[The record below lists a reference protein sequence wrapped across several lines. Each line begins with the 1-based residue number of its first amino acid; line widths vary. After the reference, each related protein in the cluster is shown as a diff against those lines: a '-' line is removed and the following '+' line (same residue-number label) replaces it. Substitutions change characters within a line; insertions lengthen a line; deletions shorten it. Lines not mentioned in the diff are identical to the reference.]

1 MVEGEEK
8 SAITDYFLEKCMVQK
23 RKKKIAL
30 GVIQLKG
37 SSLRRINKWLVTDN
51 YIFVVHS
58 AWETIKNTE
67 VDTKARYPRGQ
78 KRIDR
83 AIYSKEKK
91 AHRGR
96 NMGNLRQQKETT
108 PCIWH

>member
-1 MVEGEEK
+1 MYGTEK
-8 SAITDYFLEKCMVQK
+8 EKKQN
-23 RKKKIAL
+23 KKTKIAL

-37 SSLRRINKWLVTDN
+37 SSLRRINKWFVTDN

-83 AIYSKEKK
+83 GHLLKRKK
-91 AHRGR
+91 GHRGR